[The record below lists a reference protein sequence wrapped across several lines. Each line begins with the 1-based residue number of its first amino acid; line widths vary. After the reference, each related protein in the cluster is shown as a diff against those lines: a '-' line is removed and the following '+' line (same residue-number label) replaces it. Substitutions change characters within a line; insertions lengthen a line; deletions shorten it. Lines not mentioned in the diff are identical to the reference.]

1 MWISESYFGQRLGR
15 SEMGVEVGFT
25 DASSAYSA
33 RLPARIADGLASR
46 TLTVRMPR
54 AYCTQVS
61 SVAVSLRVPK
71 GLSPSR
77 NDVPSII
84 DARPYLDLETD
95 RNVRKAGWRIAENG
109 ALIRIEG
116 PA

>member
-1 MWISESYFGQRLGR
+1 
-15 SEMGVEVGFT
+15 MGVEVGFT

-54 AYCTQVS
+54 AYCTQIS

-71 GLSPSR
+71 GLPPSR
-77 NDVPSII
+77 NDVPSI
-84 DARPYLDLETD
+84 ARLYLDLETD
-95 RNVRKAGWRIAENG
+95 CNVRKAGWKIAENG